1 MKKFKNNFFVGLFL
15 VFSSFI
21 FAQSEVSGIIS
32 DSEGNP
38 IPGATIIV
46 DGTTNGTTSDFDG
59 NYTISVGSDQSLQ
72 FSSLGFSSQ
81 IIRVGDQETIDIIL
95 QTSAEALDEIVV
107 TGYGT
112 QTKRETTGAIST
124 VKAEDLNI
132 IPSGNIEQHF
142 QGRIPGVTV
151 ISNGSPGSTS
161 LFMLLM
167 VYQQLTLIF

>member
-1 MKKFKNNFFVGLFL
+1 MKKFKNNFFVVLFL

-59 NYTISVGSDQSLQ
+59 NYTISVSSDQSLQ

-95 QTSAEALDEIVV
+95 QT
-107 TGYGT
+107 
-112 QTKRETTGAIST
+112 
-124 VKAEDLNI
+124 
-132 IPSGNIEQHF
+132 
-142 QGRIPGVTV
+142 
-151 ISNGSPGSTS
+151 
-161 LFMLLM
+161 
-167 VYQQLTLIF
+167 LT